1 MADAPLYREAH
12 RVDKYR
18 AIFYAA
24 ASGDFNPI
32 HIDPSVGEKAGFGGP
47 ILHGLCTAAWMV
59 DSVTRHIGDP
69 TKIKT
74 MGCRFSAPVRLGD
87 TVTYEGVVLE
97 SEGDDTT
104 YAVTAK
110 IQDGSEVLR
119 KARVTVEGAQ

>member
-1 MADAPLYREAH
+1 MADESLYSEAH

-59 DSVTRHIGDP
+59 DSVSRHVGDP
-69 TKIKT
+69 TAIKS

-87 TVTYEGVVLE
+87 TVTCEGLVHEVAD
-97 SEGDDTT
+97 GDTT
-104 YAVTAK
+104 YAVSAK
-110 IQDGSEVLR
+110 IQDDTDVLR
-119 KARVTVEGAQ
+119 KARVTVKGVK